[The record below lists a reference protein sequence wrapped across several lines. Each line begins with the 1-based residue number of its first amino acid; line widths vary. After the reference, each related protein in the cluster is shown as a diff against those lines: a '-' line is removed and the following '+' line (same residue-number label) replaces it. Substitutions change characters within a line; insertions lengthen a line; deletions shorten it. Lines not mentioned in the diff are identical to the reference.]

1 MTGEERRAGIIT
13 TIKESA
19 TPISGAAL
27 AKKYEVSR
35 QVIVQDIALLRATH
49 NEIYSTPK
57 GYMLIEPHIESAQT
71 VKVNN
76 TETVTQTEIPESVKV
91 CSRVYSVSHTDEEI
105 ENELNIFVDM
115 GGRVKDVI
123 IKHEIYGTI
132 RADLPISCRRHV
144 KEFVEGVKSGKSRPL
159 KNLTSGTHFHTIEAD
174 NEETLE
180 LIEAELNKKGYLVKE
195 N

>member
-35 QVIVQDIALLRATH
+35 QVIVQDIALLRAAH

-105 ENELNIFVDM
+105 ENEYV
-115 GGRVKDVI
+115 GQE
-123 IKHEIYGTI
+123 H
-132 RADLPISCRRHV
+132 C
-144 KEFVEGVKSGKSRPL
+144 
-159 KNLTSGTHFHTIEAD
+159 HTAYSSYYSVYYKV
-174 NEETLE
+174 L
-180 LIEAELNKKGYLVKE
+180 
-195 N
+195 

>member
-13 TIKESA
+13 TIKEST

-35 QVIVQDIALLRATH
+35 QVIVQDIALLRAAH

-57 GYMLIEPHIESAQT
+57 GYMLIEPHTEAIQT
-71 VKVNN
+71 IKENDM
-76 TETVTQTEIPESVKV
+76 QKAIRIEIPKSNEV
-91 CSRVYSVSHTDEEI
+91 CSRVYSVKHTDEEI
-105 ENELNIFVDM
+105 EDELNTFVDM
-115 GGRVKDVI
+115 GGKVKDVI

-144 KEFVEGVKSGKSRPL
+144 KEFIEEVKSGKSRPL
-159 KNLTSGTHFHTIEAD
+159 KNLTSGVHFHTVEAD
-174 NEETLE
+174 NEDTLN
-180 LIEAELNKKGYLVKE
+180 LIEEELRLKGYLAE
-195 N
+195 